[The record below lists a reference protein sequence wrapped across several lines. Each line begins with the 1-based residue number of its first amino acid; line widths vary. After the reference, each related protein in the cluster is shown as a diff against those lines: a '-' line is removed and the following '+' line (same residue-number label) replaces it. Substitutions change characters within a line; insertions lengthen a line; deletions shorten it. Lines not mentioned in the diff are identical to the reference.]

1 MIQTLEKQKAAAIA
15 VAAARDYEPTYQQD
29 RPTTLARYPHLE
41 MTRAMSRARIL
52 NVLFAADM
60 DGVIP
65 EETERMRQLE
75 ALCEWSLLVLGRQ
88 IHTQADRNRF
98 IDSYQLVVGSQA

>member
-1 MIQTLEKQKAAAIA
+1 
-15 VAAARDYEPTYQQD
+15 
-29 RPTTLARYPHLE
+29 

-65 EETERMRQLE
+65 EETERMCQLE

-98 IDSYQLVVGSQA
+98 NHSYALV